1 MIIWSGMGK
10 VVPTLA
16 IIAMFI
22 FVPLGMWLFKEGGAA
37 IGVIIAGIVSGVL
50 VFLVASGAEKQAAA
64 LTAAGQPVGDNVP
77 GSFFFIPTKLWA
89 LLLPVVGVILAF
101 MTANVPPGS

>member
-22 FVPLGMWLFKEGGAA
+22 FVPLGMWIWKDAGAA
-37 IGVIIAGIVSGVL
+37 IGVVIAGMVSGLL

-64 LTAAGQPVGDNVP
+64 LVAAGQPVGDNVP
-77 GSFFFIPTKLWA
+77 GSFFFIPTKMWG
-89 LLLPVVGVILAF
+89 LLLPIVGLVLAF
-101 MTANVPPGS
+101 MTKSGPTGG